1 MITVYGIANCD
12 TCRKAR
18 KWLDQAGIAH
28 RFHDF
33 RKDGLEAGPVEAW
46 SDEIGLEKL
55 VNRRGT
61 TWRSLPDEQKDR
73 LEAGDATALM
83 VENPTL
89 LKRPVIDLG
98 DRRLVG
104 FDAAVTTALQ
114 ALKP

>member
-1 MITVYGIANCD
+1 MITLYGIPNCD

-18 KWLDQAGIAH
+18 KWLDAAGIEH

-33 RKDGLEAGPVEAW
+33 REDGLEAGPLEAW
-46 SDEIGLEKL
+46 SAELGLDKL

-61 TWRSLPDEQKDR
+61 TWRKLADDQKAR
-73 LEAGDATALM
+73 LDTEPTALL

-98 DRRLVG
+98 ERRLVG
-104 FDAAVTTALQ
+104 FDASVTSVLEAL
-114 ALKP
+114 

>member
-1 MITVYGIANCD
+1 MITLYGIPNCD

-18 KWLDQAGIAH
+18 KWLNAAGIEH

-33 RKDGLEAGPVEAW
+33 RKDGLEAGAVAAW
-46 SDEIGLEKL
+46 SVELGLDML

-61 TWRSLPDEQKDR
+61 TWRKLADNQKAR
-73 LEAGDATALM
+73 LDSEPTRLLL
-83 VENPTL
+83 EIPTL

-104 FDAAVTTALQ
+104 FESSVISTLEAL
-114 ALKP
+114 

>member
-1 MITVYGIANCD
+1 MITLYGIPNCD

-18 KWLDQAGIAH
+18 KWLNAAGIEH

-33 RKDGLEAGPVEAW
+33 RKDGLEAGAVAAW
-46 SDEIGLEKL
+46 SVELGLDML

-61 TWRSLPDEQKDR
+61 TWRKLADNQKAR
-73 LEAGDATALM
+73 LDTEPTQLL
-83 VENPTL
+83 VETPTL

-104 FDAAVTTALQ
+104 FEASVISTLEAL
-114 ALKP
+114 

>member
-46 SDEIGLEKL
+46 SDG
-55 VNRRGT
+55 
-61 TWRSLPDEQKDR
+61 
-73 LEAGDATALM
+73 
-83 VENPTL
+83 
-89 LKRPVIDLG
+89 
-98 DRRLVG
+98 
-104 FDAAVTTALQ
+104 
-114 ALKP
+114 

>member
-1 MITVYGIANCD
+1 MITLYGIPNCD

-18 KWLDQAGIAH
+18 KWLDAAGIQH
-28 RFHDF
+28 RFYDF
-33 RKDGLEAGPVEAW
+33 RKDGLTAEVVAAW
-46 SDEIGLEKL
+46 SAEVGLEKL

-61 TWRSLPDEQKDR
+61 TWRALADDQKAR
-73 LEAGDATALM
+73 LETAPTALL

-104 FDAAVTTALQ
+104 FDASVTAALE
-114 ALKP
+114 AA